1 VAPGRGFTAWGMVRR
16 HWRDRHSGATMP
28 AGHYQN
34 AAMFAP
40 FLTPFNGALSHCAL
54 QGTIPG
60 NGTFTLHNAAYL
72 PTGALI
78 AG

>member
-1 VAPGRGFTAWGMVRR
+1 
-16 HWRDRHSGATMP
+16 MP

-60 NGTFTLHNAAYL
+60 NGTFTLHDAAYL